1 MAVRVRPMCS
11 GQSGPMAGEGHE
23 ERFPPP
29 RLSVGCE
36 LRKETIAGRRRNG
49 RDAPILDLPVL
60 APERAGSTPFETLM
74 PPPAAGS
81 CRPRSGHSLQN
92 FRPCW
97 WTDSRQFVQQ
107 RLCLF
112 EIRHIEAFGEPAVDG
127 CEQIAGLGAAALV
140 AAQPG

>member
-1 MAVRVRPMCS
+1 
-11 GQSGPMAGEGHE
+11 MAGLGQPATGPAARLRD
-23 ERFPPP
+23 RFFWNKATFAYASGADG
-29 RLSVGCE
+29 L
-36 LRKETIAGRRRNG
+36 
-49 RDAPILDLPVL
+49 APMTDLPVL

-92 FRPCW
+92 FRRCW

-140 AAQPG
+140 AAQ